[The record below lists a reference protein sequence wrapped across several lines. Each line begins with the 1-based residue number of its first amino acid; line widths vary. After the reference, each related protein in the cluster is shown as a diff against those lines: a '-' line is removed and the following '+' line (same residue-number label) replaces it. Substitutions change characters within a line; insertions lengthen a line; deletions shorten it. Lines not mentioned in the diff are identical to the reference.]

1 MKIVEKIAA
10 AGALPRK
17 LSHDEVMETAAW
29 VHDIFQSL
37 IDRILTV
44 V

>member
-1 MKIVEKIAA
+1 MDIVEKIAA
-10 AGALPRK
+10 AVALPRK
-17 LSHDEVMETAAW
+17 LGHDEVMETAAW
-29 VHDIFQSL
+29 VHDTFHSL